1 LLENLQLTTPLKK
14 EGTFSSEQE
23 EYRPAGQKVET
34 SSPLFVD
41 FAAKK
46 GTLLF
51 ENFFRTSSERRA
63 LHVTD
68 MPSQRF
74 LCRTN
79 GDPKL
84 AMVPW
89 RKA

>member
-1 LLENLQLTTPLKK
+1 LKK
-14 EGTFSSEQE
+14 EGSFSSEQD

-34 SSPLFVD
+34 SGPLFVD
-41 FAAKK
+41 FAEKK

-51 ENFFRTSSERRA
+51 ENFFTTSSETQA
-63 LHVTD
+63 FHVTD

-79 GDPKL
+79 GDPKP